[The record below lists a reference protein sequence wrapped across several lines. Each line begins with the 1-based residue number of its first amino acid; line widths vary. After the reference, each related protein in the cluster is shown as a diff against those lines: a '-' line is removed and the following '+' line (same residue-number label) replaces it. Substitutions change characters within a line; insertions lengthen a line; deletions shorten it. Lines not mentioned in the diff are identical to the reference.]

1 MRGHSC
7 EQALRAGP
15 DRAGMGKAGRAG
27 PNPLPEGSGRGY
39 KHAGPGHARPIRPG
53 PARGAC
59 RETRARDVT
68 RDKLHRAS
76 TRIAPDPRNVRTYLD
91 PEYPT
96 D

>member
-1 MRGHSC
+1 MLTEFPGVLTEFPGRERLQRGHSC

-53 PARGAC
+53 PRGLPGDT
-59 RETRARDVT
+59 ET
-68 RDKLHRAS
+68 
-76 TRIAPDPRNVRTYLD
+76 
-91 PEYPT
+91 
-96 D
+96 